1 MIKLYIILTLLIS
14 GLALSFPAFC
24 DEFPINSA
32 GKKLEAGWNSSPT
45 VFDWNNDGL
54 NDLVIA
60 CLEEIDSLKVGTVQF
75 YPNSGTNE
83 NPVFTG
89 FTRIQADGE
98 DIHLE
103 GHC

>member
-1 MIKLYIILTLLIS
+1 MIKLHIVMILIVSTA
-14 GLALSFPAFC
+14 ALSFPAFR
-24 DEFPINSA
+24 DEFQIYSS
-32 GKKLEAGWNSSPT
+32 GEELEAGWNSSPT

-60 CLEEIDSLKVGTVQF
+60 CLEEIDSVKVGTVHF

-83 NPVFTG
+83 NPIFTG

-98 DIHLE
+98 DIHVE